1 MFDYHISLV
10 KKKGIYDIAF
20 TSNLPDKNIKKGTVT
35 SLNNRMYYIRFKQW
49 EIQRRNVLDFIQWSI
64 VNKFITSKCDE

>member
-35 SLNNRMYYIRFKQW
+35 SLNNRMYYIRFKQ
-49 EIQRRNVLDFIQWSI
+49 
-64 VNKFITSKCDE
+64 